1 MQSVDNF
8 LLAMG
13 LNVDSAALGMS
24 LALVAQRS
32 DKSFAFKWS
41 LYFGGFQGLMFFL
54 GYFGFSLVS
63 FLHLYSHFMAG
74 SVFLVLGL
82 KLLVPAYYG
91 KEESVSVPGSFLST
105 VFFSA
110 SISVDAFFSSV
121 AGLKHDMVSV
131 LSLAILIALVG
142 FMLTFISIH
151 FAGRIRPSERRASM
165 VAGGF
170 LLIFLGVKSFL

>member
-8 LLAMG
+8 LLALG
-13 LNVDSAALGMS
+13 LNVDSAVLGMS

-54 GYFGFSLVS
+54 GYFGFSLLS
-63 FLHLYSHFMAG
+63 FLHPYSHFLAG

-91 KEESVSVPGSFLST
+91 KEESVSLPQSFMSSVL
-105 VFFSA
+105 FSL

-121 AGLKHDMVSV
+121 AGLKHDLMGV
-131 LSLAILIALVG
+131 LSLSWLIALVG
-142 FMLTFISIH
+142 FVLTFISVL

-165 VAGGF
+165 VVGGF